1 MGQKVNP
8 IALRLGYIKGWDSN
22 WFANKKTFSDKL
34 MEDEKIRSYIYARLI
49 KGAISKI
56 IIERTLKKIILTV
69 NTARPGIVIGKGG
82 SEVDKIKEELKK
94 ITDKEIQINI
104 FEIKKPELNSKLVAD
119 SIAQQLKSRASF
131 RRIMKQSI
139 VSAMKAGS
147 KGIKIRIS
155 GRLGGSEMA
164 RSEEYKEGRVPLHT
178 FRADI
183 DYALEEALTTYG
195 LIGVKVWICKGEVY
209 GRRDLSP
216 NIGMTSGKTGGMRKP
231 GMGNRKKK

>member
-183 DYALEEALTTYG
+183 DYAFSEANTTYG
-195 LIGVKVWICKGEVY
+195 KIGVKVWIFYGEIY
-209 GRRDLSP
+209 GKKDLSP
-216 NIGMTSGKTGGMRKP
+216 NIGLISDSLKKRKV
-231 GMGNRKKK
+231 GFSKRFR

>member
-1 MGQKVNP
+1 
-8 IALRLGYIKGWDSN
+8 
-22 WFANKKTFSDKL
+22 
-34 MEDEKIRSYIYARLI
+34 
-49 KGAISKI
+49 
-56 IIERTLKKIILTV
+56 
-69 NTARPGIVIGKGG
+69 VIGKGG

-183 DYALEEALTTYG
+183 DYAFSEANTTYG
-195 LIGVKVWICKGEVY
+195 KIGVKVWIFYGEIY
-209 GRRDLSP
+209 GKKDLSP
-216 NIGMTSGKTGGMRKP
+216 NIGLISDSLKKRKV
-231 GMGNRKKK
+231 GFSKRFR